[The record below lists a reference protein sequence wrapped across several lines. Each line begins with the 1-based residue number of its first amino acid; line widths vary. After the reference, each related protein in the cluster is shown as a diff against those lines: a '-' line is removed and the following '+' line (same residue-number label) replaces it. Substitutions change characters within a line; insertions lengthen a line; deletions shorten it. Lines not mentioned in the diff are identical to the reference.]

1 MYIQEFLSRLR
12 VDRGPNAS
20 GEYMCQCP
28 AHNDRTAS
36 LSVRTGDDGNLLI
49 RCMAG
54 CDTRDVIKAMGLSMR
69 DLFNSDSPRPSKR
82 EEKPKTAN
90 VPPVKKAKPSGSLG
104 ELKKVYSYR
113 DEAGREIFQVC
124 RFERNENGERVK
136 TFRQRRYAP
145 DDPKAKGDGYVWS
158 ITGVRGVIY
167 RLPEIRAAIHAGE
180 TIYLAE
186 GEKDVE
192 TLEQLGLHATTNAG
206 GAVKTGQT
214 KWSKENTEMLR
225 GARQIIV
232 LEDNDDTGRN
242 DRQKVAL
249 QLSTVC
255 DDVRLLDLRNI
266 DPDLPEHGDIT
277 DLLERM
283 GTEAGL
289 RALHELED
297 ATEPVD
303 GSQARSMEER
313 ERVLEL
319 INGMD
324 GYCVQDGC
332 ISQWTSDG
340 AAKKLCTFSGLVTG
354 ILEQDDGIEVRRSMV
369 IDAWRSDGQRLP
381 QVVVKAG
388 DFARMSWVEGNWDV
402 QAAIL
407 PGTTQKDKVRYV
419 MSQAGANGVV
429 RTTEYGHTGWR
440 KFGGKWCY
448 LYHGGAIGA
457 DGVRVRLQNGLERYS
472 FDAGLEP
479 PADERAQLELASMIT
494 TVIPRRIS
502 VPMTGL
508 AFLAP
513 LREALDAAGCPP
525 SFVMF
530 LRGGTGIGKTTI
542 SALWMAY
549 YGTRFGATN
558 MVATYSDTANSLRR
572 KAFWLKDT
580 VMVIDDYH
588 PEGNLQA
595 RRRLEDTAQQLVR
608 AYGDLAGRD
617 RQSTDGSLTGTPP
630 PRSLALTSGEDTPN
644 VRESGLARYYTIDIK
659 KGEVPIGVTAENHDK
674 LQEMQE
680 LAREG
685 GMARM
690 MRAYIEWLIP
700 QMNELPKKL
709 RSRWLEMR
717 EILQGEGLG
726 HARSAGAAAHLLLG
740 YEMYLR
746 FLLQEGIVPGIDRQ
760 WCSEEMRQAV
770 EDVLSNAKAQGR
782 ESIEERPTRIY
793 INTIRELL
801 LSHEAYVE
809 DLVPG
814 GESKPKGRA
823 VQIGYRDEN
832 YYYLITGTSV
842 EEVSGR
848 LSKRGE
854 SFPLNV
860 TMLGKQ
866 LVEDGLIT
874 VDKTGGKR
882 SKVKALPGGGSART
896 WWIARPVIDEDA
908 ESTQL
913 GLAVDDPDNP
923 FTETKEAET

>member
-1 MYIQEFLSRLR
+1 MYIQDFLSRLR
-12 VDRGPNAS
+12 VERGPNAN

-36 LSVRTGDDGNLLI
+36 LSVRTGDDGNLLVK
-49 RCMAG
+49 CMAG
-54 CDTRDVIKAMGLSMR
+54 CDTRDVVKTMGLTMR
-69 DLFNSDSPRPSKR
+69 DLFNSDGPRTLRR
-82 EEKPKTAN
+82 EEKPKTVGASSG
-90 VPPVKKAKPSGSLG
+90 KKKGKASDTLG
-104 ELKKVYSYR
+104 ELKKVYSYC
-113 DEAGREIFQVC
+113 DESGQEIFQVC
-124 RFERNENGERVK
+124 RFEKIEDGERVK

-145 DDPKAKGDGYVWS
+145 DDPGAKGGYIWNLN
-158 ITGVRGVIY
+158 GVRSVVY
-167 RLPEIRAAIHAGE
+167 RLPEILAAIQAGE
-180 TIYLAE
+180 TIYLVE

-192 TLEQLGLHATTNAG
+192 TLECLGLHATTNAG
-206 GAVKTGQT
+206 GAVMTGRPKWT
-214 KWSKENTEMLR
+214 KEHTEALR
-225 GARQIIV
+225 GAKRIVV

-242 DRQKVAL
+242 DRQRVAL

-266 DPDLPEHGDIT
+266 DPELPEHGDIT

-283 GTEAGL
+283 GSDAGL
-289 RALHELED
+289 QALHQLEE
-297 ATEPVD
+297 ATEPID
-303 GSQARSMEER
+303 SSQARSMAER

-369 IDAWRSDGQRLP
+369 IDAWRSDGQKLP

-388 DFARMSWVEGNWDV
+388 DFARMNWVESNWDV
-402 QAAIL
+402 RAAVL
-407 PGTTQKDKVRYV
+407 PGTTQRDKVRYV
-419 MSQAGANGVV
+419 MSQAGMTQVKRMV
-429 RTTEYGHTGWR
+429 EFGHTGWR
-440 KFGGKWCY
+440 RVGGRWCY

-457 DGVRVRLQNGLERYS
+457 DGVQVRLQNGLERYC
-472 FDAGLEP
+472 FDAGAEAP
-479 PADERAQLELASMIT
+479 TDERAQLWMASMIT

-508 AFLAP
+508 VFLAP
-513 LREALDAAGCPP
+513 LREALEAAGCPP

-549 YGTRFGATN
+549 FGTRFGSTN
-558 MVATYSDTANSLRR
+558 MVATYSDTVNSLRR

-617 RQSTDGSLTGTPP
+617 RQSAEGGLAGTPP
-630 PRSLALTSGEDTPN
+630 PRSLALTSGEDMPN
-644 VRESGLARYYTIDIK
+644 VRESGQARYYTIDIK
-659 KGEVPIGVTAENHDK
+659 KGEVPIEVTADKHDE

-685 GMARM
+685 GMARLM
-690 MRAYIEWLIP
+690 KAYIEWLIP
-700 QMNELPKKL
+700 QMDQLPKKL

-717 EILQGEGLG
+717 EVLQGQGLG
-726 HARSAGAAAHLLLG
+726 HARSAGAVAHLLLG

-746 FLLQEGIVPGIDRQ
+746 FLLQKGVVPGIDKQ
-760 WCSEEMRQAV
+760 WCGDEMRLAI
-770 EDVLSNAKAQGR
+770 EDIVSNAKAQGR
-782 ESIEERPTRIY
+782 EAVEERPTRMY
-793 INTIRELL
+793 VNSIREMLL
-801 LSHEAYVE
+801 THDAYVE

-814 GESKPKGRA
+814 GEDKPKGRA
-823 VQIGYRDEN
+823 AHIGYRDDR
-832 YYYLITGTSV
+832 YYYLLPQASYTAV
-842 EEVSGR
+842 FEQY
-848 LSKRGE
+848 SKRGE
-854 SFPLNV
+854 SFPLSIR
-860 TMLGKQ
+860 MLGKQ
-866 LVEDGLIT
+866 MAEDGLIT
-874 VDKTGGKR
+874 VDASGRK
-882 SKVKALPGGGSART
+882 SARVKMIHGKPVRAF
-896 WWIARPVIDEDA
+896 WVARTVIDEDA
-908 ESTQL
+908 ENTQL
-913 GLAVDDPDNP
+913 GLAVEDPDNP